1 MYTTEHR
8 IFVSIFLHRT
18 PKCCGDCTSRVDSP
32 PLWGGNHET
41 RVSPQTSKLACMY
54 SLRRQ
59 ASHSVNHPRS
69 GNRAPDVHVKRTID
83 RVTRDSF
90 GRGRLLGAVTLK

>member
-1 MYTTEHR
+1 
-8 IFVSIFLHRT
+8 
-18 PKCCGDCTSRVDSP
+18 
-32 PLWGGNHET
+32 
-41 RVSPQTSKLACMY
+41 MY

-90 GRGRLLGAVTLK
+90 GRGRLLGAVTLKWRPGRRSENQRGDMFSSAFASHLQTSWFQGNHDETNAG